1 MRVEKDFA
9 EFLELFNKNKVRYLI
24 IGAFAVGFYGYP
36 RYSKD
41 IDILVEPSE
50 KNAKNIVVTL
60 KEFGGV
66 YSNLS
71 ESDFEQENK
80 IIQLGYEPVRIDILT
95 SIKGFKFEELWKNK
109 KIGSYGNQ
117 KAFFIGLE
125 ELIKVKKE
133 ANRPQDLVDLEKL
146 AKRKK

>member
-60 KEFGGV
+60 KEFGGG

-125 ELIKVKKE
+125 ELIKSKKE
-133 ANRPQDLVDLEKL
+133 ASRTQDLVDLEKL
-146 AKRKK
+146 LRRRG